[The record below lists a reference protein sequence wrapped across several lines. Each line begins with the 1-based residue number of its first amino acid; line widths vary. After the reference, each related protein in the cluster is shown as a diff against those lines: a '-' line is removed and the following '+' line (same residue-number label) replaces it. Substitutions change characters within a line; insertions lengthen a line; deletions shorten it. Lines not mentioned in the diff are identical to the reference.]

1 MRRLSLRE
9 TRDVYKRFMVHCCE
23 DPRLKLCGIV
33 VSSSWHDPVA
43 CAFRHRHEGPHS
55 WASIPALYHTA
66 AAEALGESCRL
77 DPASHHR
84 ETLDGGES

>member
-55 WASIPALYHTA
+55 WASIPAL
-66 AAEALGESCRL
+66 
-77 DPASHHR
+77 DPDTR
-84 ETLDGGES
+84 KEDDK